1 MLFNS
6 LIDEFDS
13 ITFDV
18 MNANN
23 TTFDTNI
30 ARWFELL
37 DEDQF
42 AFKTIRCLDINTD
55 FDRWDAERQATM
67 VGMFGQRQSDLA
79 IRQEEAVSDAT
90 CSFPRIQRWQNK
102 PHYFP
107 PFIFRRCQSV

>member
-42 AFKTIRCLDINTD
+42 AFKTIRCLEINTD
-55 FDRWDAERQATM
+55 FDRWYAERQATM
-67 VGMFGQRQSDLA
+67 VGMFGSANLTWPSGKRNRLA
-79 IRQEEAVSDAT
+79 MQLAL
-90 CSFPRIQRWQNK
+90 
-102 PHYFP
+102 
-107 PFIFRRCQSV
+107 FRAFKDGKTSPTTFHHLFFGG